1 MVEPNIGFTLS
12 AEVLSGP
19 FQAHCVWCLE
29 LLVKDSGYL
38 HRNTELGLQEFWG
51 ILKDMGL
58 YSLASDICK
67 HGKLFDMCFSLWL
80 LWEWAFMFFP
90 MSHLPNDHSFTR
102 TIWIR
107 IKEFNFIHQY
117 SRFEISSRSCLRTNK
132 HKGGKSK
139 G

>member
-19 FQAHCVWCLE
+19 FQAHYVWCLE

-51 ILKDMGL
+51 ILKTWDFILLPQTYVSMGSFL
-58 YSLASDICK
+58 TCVLIYD
-67 HGKLFDMCFSLWL
+67 FSENGHLC
-80 LWEWAFMFFP
+80 FFP
-90 MSHLPNDHSFTR
+90 VSHLPNDHSFTR